1 MLETLQKTEIEEIRD
16 ELACNVEVAEEEY
29 KIAMSHLREVSR
41 IVARVS
47 DDEDVEVLKEILF
60 EIEDAKMKVD
70 SALAEIEYRKERVED
85 FESEV
90 L

>member
-29 KIAMSHLREVSR
+29 IIAVTKLREV
-41 IVARVS
+41 ANEVS
-47 DDEDVEVLKEILF
+47 DTIDLGDVETIKELLF
-60 EIEDAKMKVD
+60 EIENARQEVE
-70 SALAEIEYRKERVED
+70 SALSEREYRKERVED